1 MRLKVSTSVGPPE
14 IGQWYARGEKGQEF
28 RVVGRDE
35 ESRTIEIQ
43 TFDGELD
50 EIEAETWGTLP
61 LERIEAPEDSTAP
74 LDDVETD
81 DLGYSE
87 TDMTTG
93 DWAQPLQPVAMAAE
107 AWEAPEPEED
117 RDALGVAGPREQ
129 HARRDGA
136 ALPGVEAGA
145 DAEETGRGK
154 IRVLE
159 HDRGRAAAGNARQ
172 SHAACLVA
180 IVAAVV
186 DVVGAV

>member
-50 EIEAETWGTLP
+50 EIDAETWGTLP

-107 AWEAPEPEED
+107 AWEAPEPEDD
-117 RDALGVAGPREQ
+117 RDALGEGEPAEPLAADVE
-129 HARRDGA
+129 GA
-136 ALPGVEAGA
+136 PVEPAVG
-145 DAEETGRGK
+145 DTEESAERTE
-154 IRVLE
+154 
-159 HDRGRAAAGNARQ
+159 
-172 SHAACLVA
+172 
-180 IVAAVV
+180 
-186 DVVGAV
+186 

>member
-28 RVVGRDE
+28 RVVGRDT

-50 EIEAETWGTLP
+50 EIDAQAWGTLS
-61 LERIEAPEDSTAP
+61 LERIEAPEDWTAP

-93 DWAQPLQPVAMAAE
+93 DWAQPLQPIGMAAE

-117 RDALGVAGPREQ
+117 RDALGEGIPTEPLAADTDGTAEPAVEQ
-129 HARRDGA
+129 TE
-136 ALPGVEAGA
+136 EAP
-145 DAEETGRGK
+145 ERT
-154 IRVLE
+154 
-159 HDRGRAAAGNARQ
+159 Q
-172 SHAACLVA
+172 
-180 IVAAVV
+180 
-186 DVVGAV
+186 